1 MQRNLAWPILLSILS
16 VLVVVF
22 TSLLTIDLYSYQK
35 LREKALLKDIDASV
49 RKIGPSKYGL
59 EVNYSYQVQGKG
71 YCRHQ
76 VLKKKSFKNIW
87 LANQA
92 IERMQQKEIPVWY
105 NPQEPQKGSL
115 DKAFPFSRLLST
127 VVLLS
132 IFLYFCLLGRYMLK
146 RV

>member
-16 VLVVVF
+16 ILVVVF

-35 LREKALLKDIDASV
+35 LREKVPLEDLDASV

-59 EVNYSYQVQGKG
+59 EVNYSYQVQGMD

-76 VLKKKSFKNIW
+76 ILKNKNYKNIW

-92 IERMQQKEIPVWY
+92 VESMRRGETPVWY

-127 VVLLS
+127 AVLLS
-132 IFLYFCLLGRYMLK
+132 IFLYFCLLSRYLLK